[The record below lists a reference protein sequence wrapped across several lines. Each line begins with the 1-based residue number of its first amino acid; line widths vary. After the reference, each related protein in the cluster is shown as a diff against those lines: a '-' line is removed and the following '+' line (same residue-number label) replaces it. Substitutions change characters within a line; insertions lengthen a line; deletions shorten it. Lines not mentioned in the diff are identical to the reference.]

1 MCSKRKEEEVIQ
13 LSSTISLNQVV
24 IYAVISADGSICV
37 FAWNTILM
45 TFFIFQAMLNHS
57 GYFNPL
63 RKPSFVYI
71 HLYNR
76 KNMSGKKAVDKVS
89 KGLGS
94 LIDEFA
100 SAVKEMVNAGEETVV
115 HLAVGSSR
123 VIKAAIDATGEVT
136 KITVETAGNV
146 VGSVAQSVKNVVGT
160 SGQTKKEEE

>member
-1 MCSKRKEEEVIQ
+1 
-13 LSSTISLNQVV
+13 
-24 IYAVISADGSICV
+24 
-37 FAWNTILM
+37 
-45 TFFIFQAMLNHS
+45 
-57 GYFNPL
+57 
-63 RKPSFVYI
+63 
-71 HLYNR
+71 
-76 KNMSGKKAVDKVS
+76 MSGKKAVDKVS

-146 VGSVAQSVKNVVGT
+146 VGSVAQGVKNVVG
-160 SGQTKKEEE
+160 SNGQKKEKNGEEE

>member
-1 MCSKRKEEEVIQ
+1 MYSKRREEEAIQ
-13 LSSTISLNQVV
+13 LSSIMYLNLDVTYEV
-24 IYAVISADGSICV
+24 ILGDGLTCV
-37 FAWNTILM
+37 FDWNTIQRISF
-45 TFFIFQAMLNHS
+45 TFQAMLDFS
-57 GYFNPL
+57 GLFNPL
-63 RKPSFVYI
+63 KKPSFVYI
-71 HLYNR
+71 HLYYP